1 VTTRLAAPA
10 RARLVRGRGGER
22 RPAYDPDSLLDVAV
36 TVFIERGYDGTSME
50 DLARTARIS
59 KSSIYHHV
67 AGKEALLRAALD
79 RALDALFA
87 VCEEEESTA
96 GPAIDRLRHVIRRSI
111 EILDQELPYVTLLL
125 RVRGNTA
132 TEQNALERRRAFDR
146 FVANLVAAASAD
158 GDLRADLDPALAT
171 RLIFGM
177 INSVSEWYHPGGE
190 ITVDQLADG
199 VVSLVIG
206 AQPPAGRPR

>member
-1 VTTRLAAPA
+1 MSTRLATPT

-22 RPAYDPDSLLDVAV
+22 RRAYDADSLLDVAV

-50 DLARTARIS
+50 NLARAAGIS

-67 AGKEALLRAALD
+67 AGKEALLHAALD

-87 VCEEEESTA
+87 VCEEAGSTT

-132 TEQNALERRRAFDR
+132 TEQTALQRRRAFDR

-177 INSVSEWYHPGGE
+177 INSISEWYHPGGG

-206 AQPPAGRPR
+206 ERSGLGRRR

>member
-1 VTTRLAAPA
+1 MTTRLATPT

-36 TVFIERGYDGTSME
+36 TVFNERGYDGTSME
-50 DLARTARIS
+50 DLARTAGIS

-67 AGKEALLRAALD
+67 AGKEALLRSALD

-87 VCEEEESTA
+87 VCEEQRSTT
-96 GPAIDRLRHVIRRSI
+96 GSAIDRLEHVIRRSI

-132 TEQNALERRRAFDR
+132 TEQQALQRRREFDR
-146 FVANLVAAASAD
+146 FVATLVAKASAD
-158 GDLRADLDPALAT
+158 GDLRADVDPALAT

-177 INSVSEWYHPGGE
+177 INSVAEWYHPGGE
-190 ITVDQLADG
+190 ISVGQLADG

-206 AQPPAGRPR
+206 EPHPA

>member
-1 VTTRLAAPA
+1 M
-10 RARLVRGRGGER
+10 
-22 RPAYDPDSLLDVAV
+22 AV
-36 TVFIERGYDGTSME
+36 TVFIERGYEGTSME
-50 DLARTARIS
+50 DLARTAGIS

-87 VCEEEESTA
+87 VCEEEGSTT

-111 EILDQELPYVTLLL
+111 EILDRELPYVTLLL

-158 GDLRADLDPALAT
+158 GDLRADLNPALAT

-177 INSVSEWYHPGGE
+177 INSISEWYHPGGG
-190 ITVDQLADG
+190 ITVGQLADG
-199 VVSLVIG
+199 VVSLVIRERTPTG
-206 AQPPAGRPR
+206 QAG